1 MLNMEQ
7 IELIKEF
14 AVGAVL
20 SDTAEMNYTALAEEL
35 EQDNIPEEVIVCGLY
50 ENLNP
55 QELLEV
61 LEEHYDVFEMFA
73 EKLMEAGKNVS

>member
-1 MLNMEQ
+1 MWTMLNMKQ

-35 EQDNIPEEVIVCGLY
+35 DQDNIPEEVIVCGLY
-50 ENLNP
+50 ENLDP

-61 LEEHYDVFEMFA
+61 LEEHYDVFEMLA
-73 EKLMEAGKNVS
+73 EKIVKEA